1 MKLVLLGTTGYH
13 PSATRQTA
21 CLMLPESGVLLDAGT
36 GMFRAREYLQT
47 PYLDIFLS
55 HAHLDHVVGLT
66 YHYDVLADR
75 QMQRVTVHGAADKL
89 DAVREHLFS
98 PLLFPVPFPWEMRPL
113 VGPVE
118 LADGGRVTS
127 FPLVHPGGATGFRI
141 DWPGKAMAYVTD
153 TTARADADYL
163 SQIRGV
169 DLLVHECY
177 FDDSKQ
183 DWAEQT
189 GHSCATAVA
198 QLAQAAGVGRLLLV
212 HTNPLDERKDPV
224 GLPEMRK
231 IFARTELGE
240 DGMVVEV

>member
-36 GMFRAREYLQT
+36 GMFRAREHLQT
-47 PYLDIFLS
+47 AHLDIFLS

-66 YHYDVLADR
+66 YHYDVLAGR
-75 QMQRVTVHGAADKL
+75 EMERVTVHGVADKL
-89 DAVREHLFS
+89 AAVREHLFS
-98 PLLFPVPFPWEMRPL
+98 PLMFPVEFPWELRPL
-113 VGPVE
+113 AGPVA

-127 FPLVHPGGATGFRI
+127 FPLEHPGGSTGYRI
-141 DWPGKAMAYVTD
+141 DWPGKSLAYVTD
-153 TTARADADYL
+153 TTAREDAEYVAE
-163 SQIRGV
+163 IRGV

-177 FDDSKQ
+177 FEDSQ
-183 DWAEQT
+183 QQWAEQT

-198 QLAQAAGVGRLLLV
+198 RVARAAGVGRLLLV
-212 HTNPLDERKDPV
+212 HTNPLDERPDPV

-231 IFARTELGE
+231 IFPWTELGDDE
-240 DGMVVEV
+240 MVVEW